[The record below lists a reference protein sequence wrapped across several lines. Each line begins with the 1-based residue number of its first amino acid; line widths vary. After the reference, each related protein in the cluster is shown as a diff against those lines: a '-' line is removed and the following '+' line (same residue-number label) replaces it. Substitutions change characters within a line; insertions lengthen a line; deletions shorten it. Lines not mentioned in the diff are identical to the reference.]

1 MRSDFSSET
10 GAKSPPAQRVRRSGA
25 RCSGARLTL
34 ALLELAQ
41 GHARLLSHSEKSW
54 ASITFAGTRHR
65 YMLEFD
71 GAAAVEAAESFLVF
85 LPEHEFA
92 IAGQLVADAA
102 IIEVDHMASPPL
114 MRVSCELL
122 LLEDG

>member
-1 MRSDFSSET
+1 MQSDFSSEN
-10 GAKSPPAQRVRRSGA
+10 GVKSPRRGGGRGA
-25 RCSGARLTL
+25 GARLTL

-65 YMLEFD
+65 YVLEFD
-71 GAAAVEAAESFLVF
+71 GAEAVEAGDCFIVF

-92 IAGQLVADAA
+92 LSGQLVADAA
-102 IIEVDHMASPPL
+102 VTEVDHMASPPL
-114 MRVSCELL
+114 MRVTCELL
-122 LLEDG
+122 LLEEG